1 MLFVNGEDKSFGNSL
16 NTLPVLDSSQFH
28 SLTFRMH
35 WSDKEHVLNTAWV
48 CHRLGSSCFSYSI
61 KINLLDVL
69 AGYIWVLY
77 LFALF
82 GLALQ
87 AHFQGRDEDP
97 RRQKRASA

>member
-1 MLFVNGEDKSFGNSL
+1 MGFHALCEWRGQKFW
-16 NTLPVLDSSQFH
+16 QFTQYFAR
-28 SLTFRMH
+28 LGQFTVPFADFPDALVRQRACF
-35 WSDKEHVLNTAWV
+35 E
-48 CHRLGSSCFSYSI
+48 HRLGLSCFSYSI
-61 KINLLDVL
+61 KINLFDVL